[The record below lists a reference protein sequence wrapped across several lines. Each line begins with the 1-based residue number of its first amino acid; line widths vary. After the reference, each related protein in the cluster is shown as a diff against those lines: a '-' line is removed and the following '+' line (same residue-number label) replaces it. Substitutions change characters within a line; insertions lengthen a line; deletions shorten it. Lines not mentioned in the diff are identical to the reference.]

1 MKKIAFLFAFLCAL
15 AASGYAQTTCT
26 VTGTIYRP
34 AATSA
39 GLLPCANCTFR
50 IVRTIK
56 NGVAV
61 STSPVPVVSN
71 SSGVVSF
78 VVVDSSQI
86 RIQGEIYGYQQ
97 GTDVNIPAA
106 ASCPITLE
114 SLTTATPVVSTGLT
128 LKTNNVALSANKQG
142 TLDFSSRF
150 ALTESPSAET
160 NIELAASGVAAGTC
174 TNCNLTIDTYGRVTA
189 KANGSGGSGTGLL
202 TLNGLTADP
211 QTFSRTNDTNLNLTI
226 TSATADHNFALSWA
240 GTLAV
245 ARGGTGAATAA
256 DARTNLGL
264 VIGANVQAFNAD
276 LAAIAGLSPSND
288 DFIQRKAGA
297 WTNRTIAQVKTDLG
311 LSGTNTG
318 DQTIALTGDVTGSG
332 TGSFAATIANDAV
345 TFAKLQ
351 NIATNRLLGRTTASS
366 GDVEEITPAA
376 TFSFSGGSLDVATGG
391 ITNTM
396 LAGSIANAK
405 LANSAITIAGT
416 STSLGGSITLD
427 TITGLSSTGIIKRT
441 GANALAI
448 ATSGTDY
455 APATS
460 GSAIL
465 KGNGSGGFS
474 NAVSGTDYEAP
485 LTFST
490 GLTRSTNTI
499 TVNTSQNIA
508 TLSNLTSNGF
518 VTTSGGNGTL
528 GVDTTAYTPTSRTLT
543 AGSGLSGGGDLSAN
557 RSFAVD
563 INGLTAESAIAGGDY
578 VMIYDVSAS
587 ALRKMTRSDFVAGLS
602 GGGGGLTTLNGLTAD
617 PQNFADV
624 DDTNV
629 TLAISSATDTHTF
642 TLGWTGT
649 LAAGRLNSNVVQAI
663 TNDTNVTGSIS
674 AQTLT
679 LGWTGTLTK
688 ARQHANTVY
697 TDQANTFGNFV
708 QTFQSG
714 GNFLLSDPTDITK
727 KAQFD
732 VSNIATSTTRT
743 VNVPNANSTT
753 VQADTGASNQFLT
766 AISAQGVISKAQP
779 SFSNISGTISD
790 GQLSSNVFY
799 VDGTRAG
806 NSAATTGNAFSF
818 DALSLTSGIAQK
830 WRVPSSGFTGSI
842 LQVTDNAG
850 SPATLFE
857 ISETGAITTGSI
869 PYASVTSKSVVN
881 ADVAAG
887 AAIAYSKLNLSGSIV
902 NADVNAS
909 AAIAYSKLAALT
921 ASRALVSDGSG
932 VVSVSSVTSTE
943 LGHVAGVTSAIQT
956 QLDGKA
962 ASSITLT
969 AGVGLSG
976 GGDLSANRSFALDL
990 AELVNNQTIWDGAN
1004 ATRTLTASLSGATD
1018 PVITFGD
1025 SSVDVTTGTLKQGG
1039 TAVSLSGH
1047 AHAASDITS
1056 GTLAIARG
1064 GTGTGTAPGDGKLL
1078 IGKTDGTY
1086 AVANLTAGTN
1096 VSITN
1101 SDGGIT
1107 ISSSGGA
1114 GGYATIAEEGSG
1126 LTQRST
1132 FNFIGSGITAADN
1145 SGQSRTDITLNA
1157 QLNSLADLASNGLI
1171 ARTASNTVA
1180 ARTITGTTNQVNVS
1194 DGDGVS
1200 GNPTLSLP
1208 QNVHTAATPQFA
1220 ALGLGESA
1228 PAAGIELTGKT
1239 ISTDANNT
1247 VGAIDAT
1254 FSVTKNDTNTRS
1266 FDGVLIKPTLNTGA
1280 SNTNTTLNVLSVDTT
1295 NTAVTGL
1302 TSNLLKLSYGGTARV
1317 TVAQG
1322 GTAANL
1328 LSLNHNTQTVQVNHE
1343 AGATFPS
1350 GGAIAGNPTTL
1361 TLALGASSSYYQ
1373 LGYVTQ
1379 GIGQIAN
1386 FMNTGSSLEFD
1397 HYDGTET
1404 YLGSNYFL
1412 SYGGFSGA
1420 GTSPGAFGGG
1430 LYEIGTDR
1438 FAVGLVNSLTAASGN
1453 THSII
1458 FDANGVTSYAPASAL
1473 ADGSVAVS
1481 NVHFY
1486 MTEASDLLSVKW
1498 KESGGTVFNKNVLMT
1513 DGSGANLTA
1522 LNASQ
1527 LTSGTVPLARLSGI
1541 TNTEISGSAA
1551 IAYSK
1556 LNLSGSIVNADV
1568 NASAAIAYSKLAALT
1583 ASRALVSDGSGFVSV
1598 SSVTSTELGH
1608 LSGVTSAIQ
1617 TQLNAKAASS
1627 VTLTAGAGL
1636 TGGGDLSANRSFA
1649 VGAGVGI
1656 TVNADDVSVD
1666 TSSSLSWTGT
1676 QTFSAA
1682 PIVSIDNATTA
1693 AADTLLDIRHS
1704 STGTPAASFGSAIR
1718 FGLESTTTANQDAA
1732 SIVASWSTATHAAR
1746 TSQVLIQT
1754 VNNAGS
1760 LSTTA
1765 TFAGNGNLTITGTY
1779 SGNGSSLTAL
1789 NASQLTTGTIPAA
1802 RGQEVWAL
1810 ADLSD
1815 VSGVTGTGNT
1825 VVLST
1830 SPTLTTPNL
1839 GTPSAATLTN
1849 ATGLPIS
1856 TGVSGLGTGVATFL
1870 ATPSSA
1876 NLAAALTNETGSG
1889 QAVFANSPSLT
1900 TPDIGAA
1907 TGTSLTVGNTGL
1919 KALDTNAS
1927 HNLTFAPGSDLTANR
1942 TLTITTGDADRTL
1955 TISGNATVSG
1965 TNTGDQTITLT
1976 GDVTGSGTGSFAA
1989 TIAANAVSNAKLR
2002 QSAGLSVIGR
2012 SANTTGDVAD
2022 ITAANDGEVLRRS
2035 GTAIG
2040 FGTVATAGIA
2050 DDAVTFAKFQN
2061 ITDNRLL
2068 GRSAGSSGDMQEIT
2082 VGSGLS
2088 LSGGTLS
2095 ATGGGGGY
2103 ATIQEEGSSLTQ
2115 RTTVNF
2121 VGSAFTAAD
2130 DAGNSRTNITSDS
2143 DLDALAS
2150 NSTNGLWARTGTG
2163 TGSARTITGT
2173 TNVITVTNGDG
2184 VSGNPTL
2191 TVGSL
2196 VVRTD
2201 QGNTYSTGAQ
2211 SFSSATSL
2219 TVPVSAGAAPTA
2231 NGTIA
2236 YDSTTNVV
2244 KAGVNSAT
2252 VELSTWPLS
2261 SYVISK
2267 PGASQVVLRFVF
2279 DRAMNIPSQ
2288 SNGTNAYVKA
2298 GTAANAQADFTM
2310 SKNGGASF
2318 CTLRFAASGTQATF
2332 QNTCASTDFA
2342 AGDVLT
2348 IVAPSSQDSA
2358 LADIGLSITAKL
2370 K

>member
-1 MKKIAFLFAFLCAL
+1 MRKLAFLLAFVCAL
-15 AASGYAQTTCT
+15 AVSGYAQTTCT
-26 VTGTIYRP
+26 VTGTIYKP

-56 NGVAV
+56 NGVVV
-61 STSPVPVVSN
+61 STSPVTVTSN

-86 RIQGEIYGYQQ
+86 RIQGEVYGYQQ
-97 GTDVNIPAA
+97 GADVNIPAA

-226 TSATADHNFALSWA
+226 TSATADHNFALNWA

-264 VIGANVQAFNAD
+264 VIGTNVQAFNAD

-318 DQTIALTGDVTGSG
+318 DQTITLTGDVTGSG

-351 NIATNRLLGRTTASS
+351 NIATNRLLGRTTAST

-376 TFSFSGGSLDVATGG
+376 TFSFTGGALDVATGG
-391 ITNTM
+391 ITNAM

-405 LANSAITIAGT
+405 LANSAMTIAGT

-460 GSAIL
+460 GTAIL

-474 NAVSGTDYEAP
+474 NAAAGTDYEVP

-490 GLTRSTNTI
+490 GVSRSSNT
-499 TVNTSQNIA
+499 V
-508 TLSNLTSNGF
+508 TL
-518 VTTSGGNGTL
+518 
-528 GVDTTAYTPTSRTLT
+528 
-543 AGSGLSGGGDLSAN
+543 
-557 RSFAVD
+557 D
-563 INGLTAESAIAGGDY
+563 INGLTEETTIGSGDF
-578 VMIYDVSAS
+578 VAIYDVSAS
-587 ALRKMTRSDFVAGLS
+587 AIRKMTRANFVAGLS
-602 GGGGGLTTLNGLTAD
+602 GGGGIGSLGGQTGSAQTFSRTN
-617 PQNFADV
+617 
-624 DDTNV
+624 DTNV
-629 TLAISSATDTHTF
+629 TLTITSATDDHNF
-642 TLGWTGT
+642 ALGWTGT
-649 LAAGRLNSNVVQAI
+649 LA
-663 TNDTNVTGSIS
+663 
-674 AQTLT
+674 
-679 LGWTGTLTK
+679 K
-688 ARQHANTVY
+688 ARQHVNTVY
-697 TDQANTFGNFV
+697 TDQANTFGNFI

-714 GNFLLSDPTDITK
+714 GNFLLSDPTDTTK

-732 VSNIATSTTRT
+732 VSNVGTGTTRT
-743 VNVPNANSTT
+743 VNIPNANSTT

-902 NADVNAS
+902 NADINAS

-956 QLDGKA
+956 QLNGKA

-990 AELVNNQTIWDGAN
+990 AELVSNQTIWDGAN

-1039 TAVSLSGH
+1039 TAVSLTGH

-1086 AVANLTAGTN
+1086 AVANLTAGSNIT
-1096 VSITN
+1096 ITN
-1101 SDGGIT
+1101 GDGT
-1107 ISSSGGA
+1107 IQIASSGGA
-1114 GGYATIAEEGSG
+1114 GGYATIAEEGTG

-1171 ARTASNTVA
+1171 ARTASNTVT

-1194 DGDGVS
+1194 NGDGVS

-1228 PAAGIELTGKT
+1228 PTAGIELTGKT

-1247 VGAIDAT
+1247 VGAMDAT
-1254 FSVTKNDTNTRS
+1254 FSITKNDTNTRS
-1266 FDGVLIKPTLNTGA
+1266 FDGVLIKPTLNTGG

-1302 TSNLLKLSYGGTARV
+1302 TTNLLKLGYGGTQRMV
-1317 TVAQG
+1317 VAQG

-1350 GGAIAGNPTTL
+1350 GGAIAGSPTML
-1361 TLALGASSSYYQ
+1361 TLALGASSPYYH
-1373 LGYVTQ
+1373 LGYVAQ
-1379 GIGQIAN
+1379 GRGQIAN
-1386 FMNTGSSLEFD
+1386 FVNTGVTLEFD
-1397 HYDGTET
+1397 HYDDSET
-1404 YLGSNYFL
+1404 YLGSNYLL
-1412 SYGGFSGA
+1412 SYGGFAGGGA
-1420 GTSPGAFGGG
+1420 SASTPGGG
-1430 LYEIGTDR
+1430 LYEIATDR
-1438 FAVGLVNSLTAASGN
+1438 FAVGLVNSLSAASSN
-1453 THSII
+1453 THRVIL
-1458 FDANGVTSYAPASAL
+1458 DANGVTSYAPATAL
-1473 ADGSVAVS
+1473 ADGSIAAS

-1486 MTEASDLLSVKW
+1486 LTEASDLLSVKW
-1498 KESGGTVFNKNVLMT
+1498 KESGGTVFSKNILMT
-1513 DGSGANLTA
+1513 DGNGSSLTA

-1598 SSVTSTELGH
+1598 SSVTGTELGH

-1656 TVNADDVSVD
+1656 TVNADDVSID

-1682 PIVSIDNATTA
+1682 PIVSIDNATTN

-1789 NASQLTTGTIPAA
+1789 NASQLTTGTIPTA

-1889 QAVFANSPSLT
+1889 QVVFATSPSLT

-1907 TGTSLTVGNTGL
+1907 TGTSITVGNTGL
-1919 KALDTNAS
+1919 KALDINAS

-2002 QSAGLSVIGR
+2002 QSGGLSVVGR

-2050 DDAVTFAKFQN
+2050 DDAITFAKFQN

-2082 VGSGLS
+2082 IGSGLS

-2115 RTTVNF
+2115 RTTFNF

-2150 NSTNGLWARTGTG
+2150 NSTNGLWARTGSG

-2348 IVAPSSQDSA
+2348 IVAPSTQDST